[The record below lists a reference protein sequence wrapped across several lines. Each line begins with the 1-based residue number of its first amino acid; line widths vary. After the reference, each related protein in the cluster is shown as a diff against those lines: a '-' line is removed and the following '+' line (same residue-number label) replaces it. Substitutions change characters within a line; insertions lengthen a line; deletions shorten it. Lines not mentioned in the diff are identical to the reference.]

1 MSPKIFRCSCGP
13 EIEVRAVI
21 LPLSGQPWRLLIRVS
36 CMVAALALVWPAA
49 ATGRRGA
56 DGPDDPLT
64 STRVVRTGG
73 NVTSVLGV
81 AWQADSSPIP
91 YARLRLR
98 NTLTGRIAAHTIAN
112 DDGRFSFTSVEPGSY
127 LIELVSE
134 GGKILALGHAFTIA
148 PGETLATFVRLGTR
162 VPWFAGFFSNAA
174 AAVASS
180 AAAAGV
186 TAVAPDAMRPVSP
199 TQ

>member
-1 MSPKIFRCSCGP
+1 
-13 EIEVRAVI
+13 VI
-21 LPLSGQPWRLLIRVS
+21 LTHSGQLWRPLIRVA
-36 CMVAALALVWPAA
+36 CLLVALGLVWPVA
-49 ATGRRGA
+49 ATERRGDEYP
-56 DGPDDPLT
+56 DGNLT
-64 STRVVRTGG
+64 ATRVVRAGA
-73 NVTSVLGV
+73 TSVLGA
-81 AWQADSSPIP
+81 AWQADNTPIP

-98 NTLTGRIAAHTIAN
+98 NTLTGRVAAHAVAN
-112 DDGRFSFTSVEPGSY
+112 ESGRFSFDNVEPGSY

-134 GGKILALGHAFTIA
+134 GGKILAVSHAFTIA

-162 VPWFAGFFSNAA
+162 APWFTGFFSNAA

-186 TAVAPDAMRPVSP
+186 TALAPDAMRTVSA